1 MQHKGPLET
10 VSRRAEA
17 RRGVM
22 VFTQMEFNDTKRE
35 GKAALFAEKCA
46 VNRPA
51 SLHLAV
57 NSPL

>member
-1 MQHKGPLET
+1 MQHKGPLER

-22 VFTQMEFNDTKRE
+22 VFTQMGFNDTERE
-35 GKAALFAEKCA
+35 GKAALFGEKCA
-46 VNRPA
+46 VNRAA
-51 SLHLAV
+51 SLHLAA